1 MNRRNIFSLS
11 AIAAVG
17 LALLPGSAF
26 AQQKSL
32 KDQIVGTWSLVSWVQ
47 TLKDGSKNLRFGNDP
62 KGVNTFTPDGHFTLI
77 ITRSNLP
84 KISSGNPEKPTP
96 EEAQAL
102 VSGSIAYFG
111 TYTVDEATKT
121 VSQHLD
127 ATTLVNQLAM
137 PQARVVTSISAD
149 AMTYSNSNAV
159 AGGNIVLVWKRV
171 PAAAIN

>member
-1 MNRRNIFSLS
+1 MNTRSILS
-11 AIAAVG
+11 MAAIAALSLTLV
-17 LALLPGSAF
+17 PSITM

-32 KDQIVGTWSLVSWVQ
+32 KDQIVGTWTLVSWVQ

-77 ITRSNLP
+77 ITRPNLP

-111 TYTVDEATKT
+111 TYTVDEAAKT
-121 VSQHLD
+121 VSEHLD
-127 ATTLVNQLAM
+127 ATTLVNQLAI
-137 PQARVVTSISAD
+137 PQMRVVTSIGAD

-159 AGGNIVLVWKRV
+159 AGGNIELVWKR
-171 PAAAIN
+171 AK

>member
-1 MNRRNIFSLS
+1 MQRRNILGLS

-32 KDQIVGTWSLVSWVQ
+32 KDQIVGTWSLVSWEQ

-77 ITRSNLP
+77 ITRSDLP

-149 AMTYSNSNAV
+149 AMTYSNSNSV

-171 PAAAIN
+171 AASVIN